1 MSTYVSLLYVITSVF
16 SLLMYRFNLV
26 ESSYAHPS
34 LIATIVYCL
43 LIFLSIYP
51 IYRLRL
57 NKMELQVTPK
67 TEKIV
72 KVLTYVFFFNLL
84 LFLYLRFEDIYQ
96 IIINGDFLYLRQD
109 IQSDEIAH
117 ASGFRG
123 YLSILTNIL
132 SSISFVMI
140 LFFFISVSYLKKS
153 WAFNLIA
160 FLGSAPQVL
169 TGILSINRSNIFYY
183 VVIFG
188 LCTVIFW
195 HKISGQKAARYSVPI
210 AAAFFAMYS
219 FFSAVTISRFDN
231 KKTSYGSVD
240 NSLISYAGMPYTNF
254 CYFFDY
260 YKNPDWMST
269 RYLMPVTNFV
279 LNGYRAGVDREQE
292 LSAKTGFNC
301 VAFMTFLGSFMMDSN
316 QVMPFIF
323 MIIYLLLFS
332 LCRTHLRKG
341 TASFVW
347 LLAVFL
353 LAIIPAVGCISYFY
367 TNPFKSMALY
377 ILLFLVS
384 KH

>member
-1 MSTYVSLLYVITSVF
+1 MSTYVSLLYVFTSVF

-51 IYRLRL
+51 LYRLRL
-57 NKMELQVTPK
+57 NKIELQVTPR
-67 TEKIV
+67 TERIV
-72 KVLTYVFFFNLL
+72 KVLTYIFFFNLL
-84 LFLYLRFEDIYQ
+84 LFLYLRFNDIYQ
-96 IIINGDFLYLRQD
+96 IIISGDFLYLRQD
-109 IQSDEIAH
+109 IQSDEIGH
-117 ASGFRG
+117 ASGLKG
-123 YLSILTNIL
+123 YLGIVTNIL
-132 SSISFVMI
+132 SSVSFVMI
-140 LFFFISVSYLKKS
+140 LVFFISVSYLKKS
-153 WAFNLIA
+153 WFFNLIA

-188 LCTVIFW
+188 LCTFLFW
-195 HKISGQKAARYSVPI
+195 RKISGQKVARYGVPI
-210 AAAFFAMYS
+210 VAAFFAMYS

-231 KKTSYGSVD
+231 SNTSYGTVD

-260 YKNPDWMST
+260 YENPDWMST

-279 LNGYRAGVDREQE
+279 LKGYRAGVDREQE

-332 LCRTHLRKG
+332 LCRTHIRNG

-347 LLAVFL
+347 LLAIFL